1 MTTSEH
7 NPGGVVPTSADDVPG
22 ASKTMTSKVIDT
34 AAGMVQDLTP
44 VNQFQEHVCT
54 WAIFSHDMSR
64 KIETHHHV
72 ARLNEDFLQC
82 AVYDSDQSN
91 ARLIGVEY
99 VISEKLFD
107 SLPDEEKQL
116 WHSHFYEIKE
126 GLWFNPGVPELVQ
139 QQELKKLAKTYGKF
153 WCTWQFDR
161 GDRLPLGPPALM
173 MSPQQAEPGN
183 IPHDMVKTRDAKYD
197 ISTDTR
203 ASKREYSIEAPE
215 TFRPLSDRWMTTGKG
230 WAIDLKEV
238 PMALGGS
245 TPLASLDAANAIK
258 E

>member
-1 MTTSEH
+1 MTTTSES
-7 NPGGVVPTSADDVPG
+7 NPGVMPTTAEDVPG
-22 ASKTMTSKVIDT
+22 GAKTLTSKVVGA

-44 VNQFQEHVCT
+44 VKQFQEHVCT

-72 ARLNEDFLQC
+72 ARLNEDFCQC
-82 AVYDSDQSN
+82 AVYDSDESN

-99 VISEKLFD
+99 VISEKLFE

-139 QQELKKLAKTYGKF
+139 QQELKSLAKTYGKF

-173 MSPQQAEPGN
+173 MSPQQVEPGR
-183 IPHDMVKTRDAKYD
+183 IPDEMVKTRDAKYD
-197 ISTDTR
+197 ISTSNR
-203 ASKREYSIEAPE
+203 AVKRETSIEGPAS
-215 TFRPLSDRWMTTGKG
+215 FHPLSDRWMTTGKG
-230 WAIDLKEV
+230 WAVDLKEV
-238 PMALGGS
+238 PIALGGS
-245 TPLASLDAANAIK
+245 TPLATLDAAQPHP
-258 E
+258 